1 MRQRKLKDLDE
12 RMKDLAD
19 YLDLDGKQNKGQWR
33 HMFAQQMIAASGEI
47 AQMMYYG
54 VLTEEEIE
62 ESLYEEDSKLCLEI
76 GCGKGKFMCERAA
89 AFPDSMMIGIEGQES
104 VIVRAAEKVRMRG
117 LWNTYLISGYV
128 RDIHDFFE
136 DGELDGIFL
145 NFSDPWPKAR
155 HARRRLTCRENLE
168 AYMDVVRDGGFIE
181 FKTDNDELFAFT
193 MEEIEALGYEID
205 EMSEDLH
212 AGSDVT
218 AGSNAPAESD
228 APEENDAADLDDDDE
243 PAFDGAAASVRFR
256 TEYEEKFMKK
266 GVKIK
271 FVRIVK

>member
-1 MRQRKLKDLDE
+1 
-12 RMKDLAD
+12 
-19 YLDLDGKQNKGQWR
+19 
-33 HMFAQQMIAASGEI
+33 
-47 AQMMYYG
+47 
-54 VLTEEEIE
+54 
-62 ESLYEEDSKLCLEI
+62 
-76 GCGKGKFMCERAA
+76 MCERAA

-168 AYMDVVRDGGFIE
+168 AYMDVIRDGGFIE

-212 AGSDVT
+212 AGC
-218 AGSNAPAESD
+218 NAPAESD
-228 APEENDAADLDDDDE
+228 APAENDAADLDDDDE